1 MSLSV
6 EIVLFKVFI
15 KQGVNMKAT
24 NPRHGSMQFWPRKR
38 ASRHYPRVRS
48 WANAKD
54 VKLLGFA
61 GYKVGMTQ
69 VQYVDGKKLSPTKG
83 MDVVSPV
90 TIVEC
95 PPLKVFGARAYQ
107 KSFYGDNVIAESF
120 SKKDKYLS
128 LKLTANEKKKSK
140 VSTLDKVDAKDLSRV
155 MLVCYTQP
163 SQSNVGKKKP
173 ELFEVALGG
182 SVEEQLAYANENL
195 GKEIAVSDVFGAG
208 DMVDIHAVTTGKGYQ
223 GVIKRF
229 GVALRVAKSE
239 KGQRRVGARSGGW
252 TSQAHMMYRV
262 AQPGQMGYHTRTE
275 YNKKIMLVESDP
287 EKIAIKGG
295 IRSYGNVKNTYL
307 LIYGSIPGPKK
318 RLIRLTK
325 AIRPKKDKIGTPT
338 IDYVSLESQQS

>member
-1 MSLSV
+1 
-6 EIVLFKVFI
+6 
-15 KQGVNMKAT
+15 
-24 NPRHGSMQFWPRKR
+24 MQFWPRKR

-69 VQYVDGKKLSPTKG
+69 VQYVDQKKLSPTKG
-83 MDVVSPV
+83 LDVVSPV
-90 TIVEC
+90 TIIEC
-95 PPLKVFGARAYQ
+95 PPLKVFGARAY
-107 KSFYGDNVIAESF
+107 SDSYYGSKVIAESF
-120 SKKDKYLS
+120 VKKDKFLS
-128 LKLTANEKKKSK
+128 KKLTANDKKDSSKSD
-140 VSTLDKVDAKDLSRV
+140 LEKVDVSNVSRV

-173 ELFEVALGG
+173 ELFEVAIGG
-182 SVEEQLAYANENL
+182 SVEEQLSFAKDNL
-195 GKEIAVSDVFGAG
+195 GKDVAVSDVFSAG
-208 DMVDIHAVTTGKGYQ
+208 DMVDIHAITTGKGYQ

-229 GVALRVAKSE
+229 GVSLRVAKSE

-275 YNKKIMLVESDP
+275 YNKKIMMVDSDP

-295 IRSYGNVKNTYL
+295 IRSYGGVKTTYV
-307 LIYGSIPGPKK
+307 LIYGSVPGPKK
-318 RLIRLTK
+318 RLIRFNV
-325 AIRPKKDKIGTPT
+325 AVRPKKDKIGTPD
-338 IDYVSLESQQS
+338 IDYISLESQQN